1 MRKAGLLALLA
12 LIAALTACSQDN
24 TILNPPGVGP
34 IDPENPDAPPPVLSA
49 VTLVSSS
56 NQIQS
61 DGALPVTITA
71 RVVDESNIAVSGVPV
86 SFSADS
92 GVLTIN
98 QATTDAGG
106 RALASLST
114 EGNPANRIINVQAS
128 AVSANGDT
136 LSSNVTVTVIGTEL
150 TVTGPTTLVLGDSAV
165 YTFILTDANDNG
177 IFGETLT
184 VTSALGNDI
193 AFTSL
198 DTDAGGQV
206 QVTLTATNA
215 GTETLT
221 VSGLGIEA
229 QQAINISNDSFAF
242 ITPAPSTEIPL
253 NTDQEF
259 RVRWTQ
265 AGTPVNG
272 QPIDFSTT
280 RGTFTGPITDLTA
293 NGEAATTISSSN
305 AGTATVS
312 ASNLNGPSTQLTV
325 EFVATVPDNITVQA
339 DPFNIAPNEQS
350 TITAVVRDA
359 AGNLVKNR
367 TVVFEL
373 DDVTGG
379 SLSVGSAVTDS
390 QGRAQ
395 TFYRASSSTS
405 ANEGVTIT
413 ARVTGTALEDSV
425 SLSVARRELFFT
437 FGTGNTLEEPNAAA
451 YSLPFL
457 VQATDADGNGVA
469 GVSVELSILTARY
482 LKGYWIGDTVAQRWF
497 NVANITCDEEDQN
510 RNGQL
515 DPGEDINNN
524 GRIDVGNNATIVPG
538 VAVTDENGAVLVSID
553 YAQQF
558 ATWLQVV
565 VEAKTE
571 VQGTE
576 FVETQSFVL
585 PVLGSDVTNINVSPP
600 GNAVPTDRANGYP
613 NSDEQLDAPFILGP
627 VSPFGYAPSCFLDI

>member
-1 MRKAGLLALLA
+1 
-12 LIAALTACSQDN
+12 
-24 TILNPPGVGP
+24 
-34 IDPENPDAPPPVLSA
+34 
-49 VTLVSSS
+49 
-56 NQIQS
+56 
-61 DGALPVTITA
+61 
-71 RVVDESNIAVSGVPV
+71 
-86 SFSADS
+86 
-92 GVLTIN
+92 
-98 QATTDAGG
+98 
-106 RALASLST
+106 
-114 EGNPANRIINVQAS
+114 
-128 AVSANGDT
+128 
-136 LSSNVTVTVIGTEL
+136 VIGTEL

-585 PVLGSDVTNINVSPP
+585 PVLGTDVTNINVSPP